1 MTNEKARRW
10 GATEAAGIPSGLMH
24 DYLQDCHF
32 LFLNWACVTEMSHL
46 R

>member
-1 MTNEKARRW
+1 MTNEKAGPW
-10 GATEAAGIPSGLMH
+10 GAAEAAGIPSGLMH

-32 LFLNWACVTEMSHL
+32 LFLIGACVTEMSHL